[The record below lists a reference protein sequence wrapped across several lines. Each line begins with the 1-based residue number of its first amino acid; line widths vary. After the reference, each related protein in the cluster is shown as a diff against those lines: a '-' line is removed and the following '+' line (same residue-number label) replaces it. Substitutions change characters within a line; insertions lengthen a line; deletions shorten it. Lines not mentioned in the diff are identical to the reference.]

1 MSWFTCLLSKRTRR
15 FKLFAFSWACAH
27 LAWEKTH
34 FLMARW
40 DTKRQQAH
48 SHRVSARSWV
58 EKVRAQVSWAIYI
71 YIMYIKLL
79 REWLEWGTLQSTQW
93 QMAWAHQLIGI
104 HFMSPL
110 QHWTHPAFKGKC
122 AMLLHSLGN
131 NTKRWFGSQTNRDST
146 WFNIKC
152 ETQIRSHKMPQASS
166 YTWYCMT
173 WDCIAVRF
181 TALHSILYIQGSYR
195 VRSICPSDYPNSCD
209 SFSPFWGLR
218 GWALNLPSLWVVVCC

>member
-1 MSWFTCLLSKRTRR
+1 
-15 FKLFAFSWACAH
+15 
-27 LAWEKTH
+27 
-34 FLMARW
+34 
-40 DTKRQQAH
+40 
-48 SHRVSARSWV
+48 
-58 EKVRAQVSWAIYI
+58 
-71 YIMYIKLL
+71 MYMKLL
-79 REWLEWGTLQSTQW
+79 REWLEWGNLQSTQW

-152 ETQIRSHKMPQASS
+152 ETQIRSHKQAAIRLYMIWHEIALQYDSLHYIPF
-166 YTWYCMT
+166 YT
-173 WDCIAVRF
+173 
-181 TALHSILYIQGSYR
+181 YR

-218 GWALNLPSLWVVVCC
+218 GWALNCIHSEW